1 MRPSLTAPI
10 VALAVALASCAPSS
24 PTGDASPD
32 PPDAARDPAPDAGSR
47 AAAPATRVDP
57 PFGEIV
63 RALSEPGAA
72 FLSNNLVS
80 NETSYLQVAPD
91 LARIA
96 RPGGA
101 YLGVGPE
108 QNFTY
113 LAIARPELAFLVD
126 VRRENLLLHLLYKA
140 AFAEAAT
147 RSQFLALMIGRP
159 WDAASDPGAE
169 ASIEAVVAHATRAPP
184 DEAAFAA
191 AHARLLARI
200 ERALGARPDTSD
212 RGALEAAH
220 RAFFKDGLDLRFE
233 LAASG
238 RRYPRLGDLLAATDP
253 EGRQAGFLASEAPFR
268 FVQRLEREDRVIPVI
283 GDFAGDRALPGVA
296 AEIRRRGLTVSVF
309 YVSNVEQY
317 LFDPGVW
324 TRWTRNVAALP
335 TDEASLFVR
344 AYLDQGRRH
353 PAELPGHRTATVL
366 QPIQAFLAHDNASR
380 YRSFWSVATDAA
392 PSSADAGAPG
402 R

>member
-1 MRPSLTAPI
+1 M
-10 VALAVALASCAPSS
+10 
-24 PTGDASPD
+24 
-32 PPDAARDPAPDAGSR
+32 
-47 AAAPATRVDP
+47 
-57 PFGEIV
+57 
-63 RALSEPGAA
+63 
-72 FLSNNLVS
+72 
-80 NETSYLQVAPD
+80 
-91 LARIA
+91 
-96 RPGGA
+96 
-101 YLGVGPE
+101 
-108 QNFTY
+108 
-113 LAIARPELAFLVD
+113 
-126 VRRENLLLHLLYKA
+126 
-140 AFAEAAT
+140 
-147 RSQFLALMIGRP
+147 
-159 WDAASDPGAE
+159 
-169 ASIEAVVAHATRAPP
+169 
-184 DEAAFAA
+184 
-191 AHARLLARI
+191 
-200 ERALGARPDTSD
+200 
-212 RGALEAAH
+212 
-220 RAFFKDGLDLRFE
+220 
-233 LAASG
+233 
-238 RRYPRLGDLLAATDP
+238 
-253 EGRQAGFLASEAPFR
+253 
-268 FVQRLEREDRVIPVI
+268 I